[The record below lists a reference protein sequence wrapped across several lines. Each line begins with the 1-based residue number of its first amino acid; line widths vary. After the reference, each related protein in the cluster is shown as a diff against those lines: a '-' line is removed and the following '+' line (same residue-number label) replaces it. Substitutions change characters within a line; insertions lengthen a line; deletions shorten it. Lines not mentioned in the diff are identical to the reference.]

1 MAEWLNQT
9 FYNFDRQF
17 FLIMNGWQKGLGSFL
32 TPFFKFVSFFG
43 EGGIFLIC
51 LSLFLML
58 FSSSRKVGMSMLVS
72 IGVGALFTNVILKN
86 AVVRIRP
93 FYEREE
99 YFSFW
104 VQAGK
109 STVSE
114 FSFPSGHTTV
124 ATTSM
129 TALFL
134 CTNKK
139 KSWCAYI
146 FVILT
151 ALARTYLIVHYLTDV
166 IAGLVVGL
174 ISGWIGTFIAKKI
187 YSKIDAIKHKKW
199 AQIFIEF
206 DLYQWLKS
214 KKVKE

>member
-1 MAEWLNQT
+1 MAEWLNST

-58 FSSSRKVGMSMLVS
+58 FSSSRKAGMSMLLA

-86 AVVRIRP
+86 AVARIRP
-93 FYEREE
+93 FYETQE

-139 KSWCAYI
+139 KSWPVFI
-146 FVILT
+146 FVLLT
-151 ALARTYLIVHYLTDV
+151 AIARTYLIVHYLTDV
-166 IAGLVVGL
+166 IAGLIVGL
-174 ISGWIGTFIAKKI
+174 ISGVIGTLLGKLI
-187 YSKIDAIKHKKW
+187 YSKIDSVKDKRW

-206 DLYQWLKS
+206 DLIQKLK
-214 KKVKE
+214 KKNN

>member
-1 MAEWLNQT
+1 MAEWLNST

-51 LSLFLML
+51 LSLLLML
-58 FSSSRKVGMSMLVS
+58 FSGSRKTGMSMLLA

-86 AVVRIRP
+86 AVARIRP
-93 FYEREE
+93 FYQTQE

-139 KSWCAYI
+139 KSWPVFI
-146 FVILT
+146 FVLLT
-151 ALARTYLIVHYLTDV
+151 AFARTYLIVHYLTDV
-166 IAGLVVGL
+166 IAGLIVGL
-174 ISGWIGTFIAKKI
+174 ISGWIGTLLGKLI
-187 YSKIDAIKHKKW
+187 YSKIDSVKDKKW

-206 DLYQWLKS
+206 NIIEKLK
-214 KKVKE
+214 KKNN